1 MVLERKIKKRK
12 KLWKKLGFEYDEIL
26 MIFKRINFLEG
37 FVNGLGERFDELNKF
52 VSANEVDISQM
63 KNTITSL
70 QMSIDDYK
78 KSISRM
84 EKFLAE
90 AVKICNQETEKL
102 KEESK
107 KRKNLYDFLTKQE
120 VVED

>member
-26 MIFKRINFLEG
+26 MIFKRVYFLENLEEKFG
-37 FVNGLGERFDELNKF
+37 DLNKF
-52 VSANEVDISQM
+52 VCENKMDISQM

-70 QMSIDDYK
+70 QTNIDDYK

-107 KRKNLYDFLTKQE
+107 KRKTLYDFLTKQE
-120 VVED
+120 IVED

>member
-1 MVLERKIKKRK
+1 
-12 KLWKKLGFEYDEIL
+12 